1 LPIFGKSLH
10 VDTCHFFS
18 YRAGVET
25 REKILETAV
34 QLFAAQ
40 GYADTSL
47 AQVARTARVSKALI
61 LWYFDSK
68 ERLFQATV
76 QHFLRPY
83 EIDDQGLRGLDESA
97 QVEKFID
104 DYFDFIIEH
113 LPSVKFV
120 LGQVVRDDDNSK
132 TLVARVSELYRLYRG
147 LLTSIV
153 ERGQAR
159 RVFTL
164 QGPPAEEAALIM
176 ATLNGLL
183 LQRLIE
189 PTASSQTPALLSHLK
204 QLVRTRLHPPSAQA
218 DVAAPV
224 LPGSSL
230 SSS

>member
-1 LPIFGKSLH
+1 
-10 VDTCHFFS
+10 VD
-18 YRAGVET
+18 T

-34 QLFAAQ
+34 QLFATQ

-47 AQVARTARVSKALI
+47 AQVARTAHVSKALI

-68 ERLFQATV
+68 EQLFQATV

-83 EIDDQGLRGLDESA
+83 EIDDQGLHGLDEGA

-104 DYFDFIIEH
+104 DYLDFILEH

-120 LGQVVRDDDNSK
+120 LGQVVRDDDNAK
-132 TLVARVSELYRLYRG
+132 AVVARVSELYRLYRG

-153 ERGQAR
+153 ERGQAK
-159 RVFTL
+159 RVFVL
-164 QGPPAEEAALIM
+164 QEPPATEAALIM

-189 PTASSQTPALLSHLK
+189 PVASPQIPALLRHLK
-204 QLVRTRLHPPSAQA
+204 QLVRTRLHLPSPQP
-218 DVAAPV
+218 DVAAPT
-224 LPGSSL
+224 LPGTLL